1 MGTPGTARSCKL
13 LELNTPHPPPSFKAM
28 LRLCLPGSQSRAGAS
43 SGQRCDFGPEWGHGE
58 GCGSTPC
65 GFGGR
70 GMFGEQLAWGVGA
83 PLQMGEMCLVPPP
96 PVPLLGWWGAS
107 AEPCWDAHPQ
117 ELQPPAAPSLV
128 PLAEATAPKVRD
140 VSSVLERPL
149 LFPSYFPRKPRLKMT
164 FFPGCLLLYPQGERS
179 ADGCVCASS
188 SSAAC
193 GLAAEGLSL
202 PSCPQPAWSRGRG
215 GCRQGGGVPG

>member
-1 MGTPGTARSCKL
+1 MWEHPLWFWRARYVWGAACLGSWSPATDGGDVPGT
-13 LELNTPHPPPSFKAM
+13 
-28 LRLCLPGSQSRAGAS
+28 
-43 SGQRCDFGPEWGHGE
+43 
-58 GCGSTPC
+58 
-65 GFGGR
+65 
-70 GMFGEQLAWGVGA
+70 
-83 PLQMGEMCLVPPP
+83 PPP

-128 PLAEATAPKVRD
+128 PLAEATGPKVRD

-215 GCRQGGGVPG
+215 GYRQGGGVPG

>member
-1 MGTPGTARSCKL
+1 MGR
-13 LELNTPHPPPSFKAM
+13 
-28 LRLCLPGSQSRAGAS
+28 
-43 SGQRCDFGPEWGHGE
+43 D
-58 GCGSTPC
+58 
-65 GFGGR
+65 
-70 GMFGEQLAWGVGA
+70 VGA
-83 PLQMGEMCLVPPP
+83 PPVLLEGEVCLGSSLLGELEPRYRWGRCAWYPPPPP